1 MPELTVAEVARI
13 AQGEV
18 EGDRDRVV
26 RGVKPLDEAGPDDL
40 SFVAEARY
48 FPYIAATRAAALLVA
63 RGSEAPLAAGPA
75 VVWVDDPRRA
85 LAALLPVLYPEAPAA
100 PGVHP
105 TAVLGQGVRVDET
118 ATVGPYAVIG
128 DGTVVGPRAR
138 IGAHVVVGR
147 GCVVEADA
155 VIHPQATLYDGVS
168 VGERSVVHSGAR
180 LGADGFGYVPGEG
193 GLRKVPQV
201 GACRLEADVEV
212 GANTTIDRGSIGDTV
227 IGRGSKIDNLVQIG
241 HNCRL
246 GRSVVV
252 VSQAGISGSTK
263 IGDGAQLGGQSG
275 FQGHIEVGAGARVG
289 AQAGVTASV
298 AAGETVS
305 GYPARP
311 HREAMRAQAALF
323 RLPELLKRVK
333 AIERAVF
340 GGGAADPGAS

>member
-18 EGDRDRVV
+18 EGDAQRVV
-26 RGVKPLDEAGPDDL
+26 RGVKPLDEAGPGDL
-40 SFVAEARY
+40 SFVAEPRY
-48 FPYIAATRAAALLVA
+48 FPYIAASRAGALLVA
-63 RGSEAPLAAGPA
+63 RCSPAPLPDGAT
-75 VVWVDDPRRA
+75 VVRVDDPRRA
-85 LAALLPVLYPEAPAA
+85 LVPLLAALYPEAPAD

-105 TAVLGQGVRVDET
+105 TAIVGEGARVDET
-118 ATVGPYAVIG
+118 ASVGPYAVIG
-128 DGTVVGPRAR
+128 AGTAIGPRSR
-138 IGAHVVVGR
+138 IGAHVVIGR
-147 GCVVEADA
+147 GCTVEADA

-168 VGERSVVHSGAR
+168 VGERSIVHSGAR
-180 LGADGFGYVPGEG
+180 LGADGFGYVPEGG

-227 IGRGSKIDNLVQIG
+227 IGRGSKLDNLVQVG

-246 GRSVVV
+246 GRSVIV

-263 IGDGAQLGGQSG
+263 IGDGAVLGGQSG